1 MGITYGSS
9 GYHYSADNPASLQA
23 LNGTAQMTAIVRFRC
38 DSKPY
43 DYTPIFTQQCYEGGV
58 YYWDR
63 ILLGV
68 RSSGSFVVGAWCGS
82 SEPAINYGTA
92 TNDVWY
98 VLGMT
103 IDTTLGSNQ
112 MKMFVDGAHV
122 GSATASGNLSS
133 NGKWVGL
140 AMNNNASTL
149 GPDNFC
155 PCKIA
160 DFWVF
165 NRALSADEMATQAL
179 AYGEIEELL
188 PGYIYGCRLEDF
200 IEGSA
205 AGTITMPNGE
215 TLTGSGSGTR
225 NGYGFPHRQPLTQ
238 VF

>member
-1 MGITYGSS
+1 MAITYGSS

-23 LNGTAQMTAIVRFRC
+23 LNGTGAMSAIVRFRC

-63 ILLGV
+63 ILMGV
-68 RSSGSFVVGAWCGS
+68 RSSGSFVVGAWVGS

-103 IDTTLGSNQ
+103 IDTSLGSNQ
-112 MKMFVDGAHV
+112 MKMFLDGAHV
-122 GSATASGNLSS
+122 GSASASGNLSS

-140 AMNNNASTL
+140 AMNNNGSTL
-149 GPDNFC
+149 SPDNFC

-165 NRALSADEMATQAL
+165 SRALSADEMATQAL
-179 AYGEIEELL
+179 SRGEIEERI
-188 PGYIYGCRLEDF
+188 PGYLYGCRLDTF
-200 IEGSA
+200 VDGQA
-205 AGTITMPNGE
+205 AGTVTMPNGE

-225 NGYGFPHRQPLTQ
+225 NGYDYPHRRPAVHL
-238 VF
+238 F